1 MEVIITAATVASMF
15 FNMANAPE
23 QSGFAYNA
31 QMNGNKVETVRVLKS
46 TDEGLF
52 NKLQYAYDYDSED
65 RLVKKTV
72 KRWNSVANTW
82 ENAYELKYT
91 YAPDGYIL
99 VRRDWN
105 KKTQKFDDA
114 KQMMNYKMIQ
124 NNVMA
129 VNTYEL
135 NKNNDYVMVNNVLVM
150 NHFIVRHLFCF
161 VKLLCLLIP
170 IAPYKCI
177 SICHIGIVELVSVLP
192 SVSYRVPSLDSLLR

>member
-46 TDEGLF
+46 TEEGLS

-105 KKTQKFDDA
+105 KKTQKFDEA
-114 KQMMNYKMIQ
+114 KQMTNYKMIQ

-135 NKNNDYVMVNNVLVM
+135 NKNNDYVMVNNVLIM
-150 NHFIVRHLFCF
+150 NPQEDLHYAVTGNLG
-161 VKLLCLLIP
+161 K
-170 IAPYKCI
+170 
-177 SICHIGIVELVSVLP
+177 
-192 SVSYRVPSLDSLLR
+192 

>member
-1 MEVIITAATVASMF
+1 MEIIITAATVASMF

-31 QMNGNKVETVRVLKS
+31 QMNGNKVEKVHVLKS
-46 TDEGLF
+46 TEEGLS
-52 NKLQYAYDYDSED
+52 NKLQYAFDYDSED
-65 RLVKKTV
+65 RLAKKTV

-82 ENAYELKYT
+82 ENAYELEYT
-91 YAPDGYIL
+91 YVLDGYTL

-105 KKTQKFDDA
+105 KKTQKFDEA
-114 KQMMNYKMIQ
+114 KQMTNYKMIQ

-150 NHFIVRHLFCF
+150 NPQEDIRYAV
-161 VKLLCLLIP
+161 
-170 IAPYKCI
+170 
-177 SICHIGIVELVSVLP
+177 IGNKGK
-192 SVSYRVPSLDSLLR
+192 

>member
-1 MEVIITAATVASMF
+1 MEIIITAATVASMF

-31 QMNGNKVETVRVLKS
+31 QMNGNKVEKVHVLKS
-46 TDEGLF
+46 TEEGLS
-52 NKLQYAYDYDSED
+52 NKLQYAFDYDSED
-65 RLVKKTV
+65 RLAKKTV

-82 ENAYELKYT
+82 ENAYELDYT
-91 YAPDGYIL
+91 YMTDGYTL

-105 KKTQKFDDA
+105 KKTQKFDEA
-114 KQMMNYKMIQ
+114 KQMTNYKMIQ

-150 NHFIVRHLFCF
+150 NPQEDIRYAV
-161 VKLLCLLIP
+161 
-170 IAPYKCI
+170 
-177 SICHIGIVELVSVLP
+177 IGNKGK
-192 SVSYRVPSLDSLLR
+192 